1 MPSSTEMTTMPKIMR
16 KNTEFCPFCEKF
28 HPVIKIEET
37 KIFVDKEF
45 HEILYKYQYCRCLRT
60 YEDFETDRQAEENLL
75 AEEKART
82 IE

>member
-1 MPSSTEMTTMPKIMR
+1 MTIMPKIMR

-37 KIFVDKEF
+37 KIFVDKKF

-60 YEDFETDRQAEENLL
+60 YEDFETDRQAEENIL
-75 AEEKART
+75 AEETAKTA
-82 IE
+82 EW